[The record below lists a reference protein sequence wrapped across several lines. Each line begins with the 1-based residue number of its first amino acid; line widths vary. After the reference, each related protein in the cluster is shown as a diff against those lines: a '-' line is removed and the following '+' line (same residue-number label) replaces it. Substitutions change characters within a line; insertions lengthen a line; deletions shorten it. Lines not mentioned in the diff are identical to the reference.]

1 MKMRVK
7 LKGTRL
13 TALRFV
19 EVNANGKA
27 IYLFKCDCAT
37 LVSLRRDMV
46 QTGNTRSCGCLR
58 KEKTRE
64 TGRAN
69 AGMVTTGEQES

>member
-13 TALRFV
+13 TAVRFI
-19 EVNANGKA
+19 EMDENGKS
-27 IYLFKCDCAT
+27 IYLFKCECGKHIG
-37 LVSLRRDMV
+37 LRKDMV
-46 QTGNTRSCGCLR
+46 LTGNTRSCGCLR
-58 KEKTRE
+58 KETTRE

-69 AGMVTTGEQES
+69 AGTTSGEQEQ